1 MGYDYNVTDAEFL
14 KGKLCNCQTESN
26 NVHNSSISIMSSIY
40 DKLHKNTI
48 KKYPDNY
55 QLNIEPDKW
64 IDMIDSILNNFKTKM
79 EQLSEE
85 DTIQGATFND
95 SVSALDTAGN
105 ATATGTESGVI
116 GGTTEELIASGS
128 YDVTGESSTVV
139 GDETI
144 EDLNTSASVAGNGQA
159 STVTGEESIEILEET
174 NSGSGSAQASTVGRP
189 NVYTVNTESGNL
201 NVRDASGSVIT
212 SIPKDSTVK
221 VIGEADGNGYVEV
234 EYGDGKTGYVYQDYL
249 KETPNQELPLENSNT
264 YTVNT
269 ESSNLNVRDASG
281 NVITS
286 IPKDSTVKVIGEADG
301 NGYVEVEYGDG
312 KTGYVYQD
320 YLKETPNQEL
330 PLENSNTYT
339 VNTESS
345 NLNVRDASGNV
356 ITSIPKDSTVKVIG
370 EADGNGYVEVEYDN
384 GKTGYVYQDY
394 LKETPATQAQTT
406 FESFEGVVDTQNTGL
421 NIRTSPTSENNSNII
436 GSLEKGSNIN
446 IVGEE
451 GDWYKIALDDGSE
464 AYVSKQFITRR

>member
-1 MGYDYNVTDAEFL
+1 MGYDYNVTDAEVL
-14 KGKLCNCQTESN
+14 KQKLCNCQTESN

-55 QLNIEPDKW
+55 QLNKEPEKW
-64 IDMIDSILNNFKTKM
+64 IDTIDSILNNFKTKM

-85 DTIQGATFND
+85 DTVQGATFND

-116 GGTTEELIASGS
+116 GGTTEELNASGS

-174 NSGSGSAQASTVGRP
+174 NSGSGSAQASTVGKP

-201 NVRDASGSVIT
+201 NVRDASGS
-212 SIPKDSTVK
+212 
-221 VIGEADGNGYVEV
+221 
-234 EYGDGKTGYVYQDYL
+234 
-249 KETPNQELPLENSNT
+249 
-264 YTVNT
+264 
-269 ESSNLNVRDASG
+269 
-281 NVITS
+281 
-286 IPKDSTVKVIGEADG
+286 
-301 NGYVEVEYGDG
+301 
-312 KTGYVYQD
+312 
-320 YLKETPNQEL
+320 
-330 PLENSNTYT
+330 
-339 VNTESS
+339 
-345 NLNVRDASGNV
+345 V

>member
-1 MGYDYNVTDAEFL
+1 MGYDYNVTDAEVL
-14 KGKLCNCQTESN
+14 KQKLCNCQTESN
-26 NVHNSSISIMSSIY
+26 YVHDSSISIMSSIY

-55 QLNIEPDKW
+55 QLNIEPEKW
-64 IDMIDSILNNFKTKM
+64 IDTIDSILNNFKTRM

-85 DTIQGATFND
+85 DTVQGATFND

-116 GGTTEELIASGS
+116 GGTTEELNASGS

-174 NSGSGSAQASTVGRP
+174 NLGSGSAQASTVGKP

-234 EYGDGKTGYVYQDYL
+234 EYGDGKTGYVNQDYL

-281 NVITS
+281 NIITS

-301 NGYVEVEYGDG
+301 NGYVEVEYGNG
-312 KTGYVYQD
+312 ETGYV
-320 YLKETPNQEL
+320 N
-330 PLENSNTYT
+330 
-339 VNTESS
+339 
-345 NLNVRDASGNV
+345 
-356 ITSIPKDSTVKVIG
+356 
-370 EADGNGYVEVEYDN
+370 
-384 GKTGYVYQDY
+384 QDY

-436 GSLEKGSNIN
+436 GLLEKGSNIN